1 MYFKRYINFIVGF
14 LFLAAAVA
22 LWAVPPNAAT
32 PSRADGV
39 SRVELDR
46 VQAGNQRQGA
56 RFAGVTQAKNR
67 AVLSFSVPARVVER
81 PVTAGSRVKQGAV
94 LARLDDGEYRNA
106 ANLAEAAVAELKT
119 QWEQA
124 RRDRRRIQKLTA
136 SRVATVSDLE
146 KVTTREKS
154 LEASLQAATARLKEA
169 RRLLHE
175 TILKAP
181 FSGTVTG
188 LYIQPGE
195 WAGPGQPAIELTGD
209 GDIELVVEVPES
221 AVTRLSVDQPVKVLL
236 PFAGNRTIPGRIST
250 VARAAIAAGRL
261 FPVKVDLAAAPGLRA
276 GLTAQLV
283 VELAAENTLT
293 VPLAAVVNPGASQP
307 FIFVYD
313 QGRVFRRPVVL
324 GPMIDDR
331 IVVHGAVAEGDR
343 VVVTGQSQLADGD
356 QVEAAV

>member
-1 MYFKRYINFIVGF
+1 MTIKRHINFIVGF
-14 LFLAAAVA
+14 LFLAAAVV
-22 LWAVPPNAAT
+22 LWAMPPNAAT
-32 PSRADGV
+32 PPKADGAQ
-39 SRVELDR
+39 RVELDR
-46 VQAGNQRQGA
+46 VRAGNQQQGA

-67 AVLSFSVPARVVER
+67 AVLSFAVPARMVER
-81 PVTAGSRVKQGAV
+81 PVTAGSRVAKGAV

-124 RRDRRRIQKLTA
+124 CRDRRRIQKLTA

-154 LEASLQAATARLKEA
+154 LEASLQAAAARYKEA
-169 RRLLHE
+169 RRLLNE
-175 TILKAP
+175 TVLKAP
-181 FSGTVTG
+181 FSGTVTS
-188 LYIQPGE
+188 LYLQPGE

-221 AVTRLSVDQPVKVLL
+221 VVTRLSGDQPVGVLL
-236 PFAGNRTIPGRIST
+236 PFAGNRTISGRISA
-250 VARAAIAAGRL
+250 VAKAAIGAGRL

-276 GLTAQLV
+276 GLTAQLL
-283 VELAAENTLT
+283 VELAAEDSLT

-307 FIFVYD
+307 FIFIYD
-313 QGRVFRRPVVL
+313 QGRVSRRPVVL
-324 GPMIDDR
+324 GPITDDR
-331 IVVHGAVAEGDR
+331 IVVQGAVADGDR

-356 QVEAAV
+356 RVEAAL